1 MITMKQIRIR
11 IFFFRVLFFLKFF
24 LEIQQAVVFLVILDE
39 YLEQSL
45 YIQKFFL
52 IIKKACHSPIRSFS
66 AFVATAKGQKISN
79 VERQTKL
86 LR

>member
-1 MITMKQIRIR
+1 MKQIRIR
-11 IFFFRVLFFLKFF
+11 IFFFRVLFFFLKFF
-24 LEIQQAVVFLVILDE
+24 LEIQQVVVFLVILDE

-66 AFVATAKGQKISN
+66 AFVATAKGQKNIKRGKTN
-79 VERQTKL
+79 KTT
-86 LR
+86 